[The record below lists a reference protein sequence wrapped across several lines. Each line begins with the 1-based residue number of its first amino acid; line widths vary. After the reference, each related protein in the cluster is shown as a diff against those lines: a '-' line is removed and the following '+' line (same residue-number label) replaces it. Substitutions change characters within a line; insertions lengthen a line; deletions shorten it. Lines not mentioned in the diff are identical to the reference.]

1 MTLTLWWLLFLTP
14 SNPHDRSTLI
24 AYCFTPG
31 MDFLKPRS
39 IYNKLFRSQ
48 RKYCRISPRKVCLKI
63 RMILIDVCMKRL
75 IVHVPI
81 PPDMNVWKEHYL
93 QQLAHNQ
100 QLEAQ
105 LKQLDRKVTEL
116 KNQVKEGVHH
126 RDNTEQGYE
135 GMSDVTMRH
144 LLRKLEKEKAEIEWQ
159 LKECEWRL
167 DQEAA
172 VSAGHIVVL
181 AKLHAQTAWCT
192 HLPLYSSSDQITL
205 M

>member
-1 MTLTLWWLLFLTP
+1 
-14 SNPHDRSTLI
+14 
-24 AYCFTPG
+24 
-31 MDFLKPRS
+31 
-39 IYNKLFRSQ
+39 
-48 RKYCRISPRKVCLKI
+48 
-63 RMILIDVCMKRL
+63 
-75 IVHVPI
+75 
-81 PPDMNVWKEHYL
+81 MNVWKEHYL

-116 KNQVKEGVHH
+116 RNQLKEGSHH

-144 LLRKLEKEKAEIEWQ
+144 LLRKLEKERAEIEWQ

-172 VSAGHIVVL
+172 VSGLVL
-181 AKLHAQTAWCT
+181 VRLGSRLSFAPDHTFPQTF
-192 HLPLYSSSDQITL
+192 
-205 M
+205 

>member
-1 MTLTLWWLLFLTP
+1 M
-14 SNPHDRSTLI
+14 H
-24 AYCFTPG
+24 
-31 MDFLKPRS
+31 
-39 IYNKLFRSQ
+39 
-48 RKYCRISPRKVCLKI
+48 
-63 RMILIDVCMKRL
+63 
-75 IVHVPI
+75 
-81 PPDMNVWKEHYL
+81 VWKEHYL

-105 LKQLDRKVTEL
+105 IKQLDRKVTEL
-116 KNQVKEGVHH
+116 RNQLKEGSHH

-172 VSAGHIVVL
+172 VSGLVL
-181 AKLHAQTAWCT
+181 DYQYNTHAECHDALIC
-192 HLPLYSSSDQITL
+192 P
-205 M
+205 